1 VLVTHILFPD
11 RIAGMDSLSRPPSA
25 GSGERWR
32 FLRDVAVFQ
41 LKLFLDNLRDFA
53 LVPVSLVAALIDLVY
68 KGECEGALF
77 YKVLRW
83 GAHSEQVIDVYSA
96 IEQHAPD
103 TVKVNPAYTVDAVI
117 ARLEGVV
124 VREYEKG
131 GTAASTKAAM
141 DRAIDQL
148 HRETKDKGDR
158 ARDAMARAAEK
169 LRLTIGTLPTKQE
182 EKIEGPIGGKG
193 SHESDSSE

>member
-1 VLVTHILFPD
+1 
-11 RIAGMDSLSRPPSA
+11 MDSLSSPSAA

-32 FLRDVAVFQ
+32 FLRDVTVFQ
-41 LKLFLDNLRDFA
+41 LKLFLDNVRDFA

-68 KGECEGALF
+68 KGEREGTLF

-83 GAHSEQVIDVYSA
+83 GAHSEEVIDVYSA
-96 IEQHAPD
+96 IERHPPGSF
-103 TVKVNPAYTVDAVI
+103 KVNPAYTVDAVI

-131 GTAASTKAAM
+131 GTAASIKAAL

-148 HRETKDKGDR
+148 HRETKEKGDR
-158 ARDAMARAAEK
+158 AMDTVARAADK
-169 LRLTIGTLPTKQE
+169 LRLKIDTLPTE
-182 EKIEGPIGGKG
+182 ESEKVEGK
-193 SHESDSSE
+193 SEKEE